1 MQRLEMQ
8 FKKLDNF
15 RVSESYKVVR
25 SNLMFLGSTT
35 KAILFTSCVECE
47 GKSTVSW
54 NVARSLAE
62 SGKRVVYI
70 DADMRKSVFT
80 SRHKVRGAKVLGLS
94 QFLSDQAIL
103 NDVICATEQENLYVI
118 TTGPFPPNPSELLS
132 RSLFANAIK
141 VLKSTFD
148 YIIIDAPPITATTDP
163 AVIASACDGS
173 VMVVAA
179 KKVSARVIRECIAQ
193 LDRTGTPVLGAILN
207 MADSKYLTSGYGRY
221 YGKYYGKYYGI
232 PHKSDA
238 EQRKDD

>member
-1 MQRLEMQ
+1 MQ
-8 FKKLDNF
+8 KLDMQLRKLNNF
-15 RVSESYKVVR
+15 RVSEAYKVVR
-25 SNLMFLGSTT
+25 SNLMFLGSST

-47 GKSTVSW
+47 GKSTVSL

-62 SGKRVVYI
+62 SGKKVVYI
-70 DADMRKSVFT
+70 DADMRKSVFS
-80 SRHKVRGAKVLGLS
+80 SRHRVRNHTMGLS

-103 NDVICATEQENLYVI
+103 NDVIYATEQENLYVI

-132 RSLFANAIK
+132 RDLFAEAIE

-179 KKVSARVIRECIAQ
+179 KKVSARVIRECIVQ
-193 LDRTGTPVLGAILN
+193 LQRTGTPVLGAILN
-207 MADSKYLTSGYGRY
+207 KADPKYLTSGYGRY
-221 YGKYYGKYYGI
+221 YGKYYGKYYGVDKNI
-232 PHKSDA
+232 ENDS
-238 EQRKDD
+238 RKD